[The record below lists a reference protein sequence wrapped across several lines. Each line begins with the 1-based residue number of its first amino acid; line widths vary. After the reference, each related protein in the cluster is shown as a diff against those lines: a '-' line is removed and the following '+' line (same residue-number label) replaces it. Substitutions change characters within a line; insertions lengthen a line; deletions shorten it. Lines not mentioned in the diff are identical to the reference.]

1 MRIAYLDCFSGMSGD
16 MFLGALIDAGV
27 PAKLF
32 EDTVAAL
39 DIGARLEIS
48 RVNRAGITATKVDVF
63 VHGEKELPREVFLE
77 QQSRRKR
84 EHDHAH
90 EHGHAHDHKHA
101 PEHVELREH
110 NFSQSGN
117 DSTRAG
123 APAPHEHEPHQHEH
137 GRGLKEIREIIS
149 KAGIDEGAKRT
160 ALAMF
165 EALGKA
171 EAKIH
176 NNDIEKVHFHEVG
189 AVDAMVDITCSAVG
203 AHALGVDEIVCS
215 PLNVGGGTVKC
226 AHGVLPVPVP
236 ATVELLQ
243 GAPVYSSGIQV
254 ELVTPTGAA
263 IVKTLVKRYAPFPAM
278 TIEKS
283 GYGAGSRDFSG
294 HANVVRLTIGESQ
307 PGLAQNTSQETI
319 SVLEANL
326 DDLNP
331 QVFGYV
337 VERLLEAGALDTFA
351 VPVQMKKNRPGML
364 LTVLAK
370 PEDASR
376 LTQIIFTET
385 STLGVRRREEQ
396 RQTLARKW
404 ITVGTRWGDV
414 RLKIGSMNGTVT
426 NYAPEYED
434 CKKIAAEH
442 HVPLK
447 SVMNEAMEAYLK
459 ASEKLR
465 TALCSVKRFENPN
478 EQKVLHHDPDL
489 LRECASAHRTRVH
502 HDCLRHHC
510 PAPALMGFDTYFLT
524 GTDEHGQKIERAAQA
539 AGKTPQQFT
548 DEVSAEFRALWDGWG

>member
-32 EDTVAAL
+32 EDAVAAL

-48 RVNRAGITATKVDVF
+48 RVSRAGITATKVDVF

-77 QQSRRKR
+77 QQSRRKH
-84 EHDHAH
+84 EHEQDHAH
-90 EHGHAHDHKHA
+90 DHDRGHKHA

-110 NFSQSGN
+110 NFSQSAHEG
-117 DSTRAG
+117 TRAG
-123 APAPHEHEPHQHEH
+123 APAPHEHESHEHSH
-137 GRGLKEIREIIS
+137 GRGLKEIRGIIS
-149 KAGIDEGAKRT
+149 KSGIDEAAKRT

-176 NNDIEKVHFHEVG
+176 NNDIQKVHFHEVG

-203 AHALGVDEIVCS
+203 AHALGVDEFVCS

-263 IVKTLVKRYAPFPAM
+263 IVKTLVKRYASFPAM

-283 GYGAGSRDFSG
+283 GYGAGSRDFLG

-307 PGLAQNTSQETI
+307 PVLAQNTSQETI
-319 SVLEANL
+319 AVLEANL

-351 VPVQMKKNRPGML
+351 LPVQMKKNRPGML

-370 PEDASR
+370 PEDAAR
-376 LTQIIFTET
+376 LTQIIFMET

-414 RLKIGSMNGTVT
+414 RLKIGSLNGTVT

-459 ASEKLR
+459 AVRS
-465 TALCSVKRFENPN
+465 
-478 EQKVLHHDPDL
+478 
-489 LRECASAHRTRVH
+489 
-502 HDCLRHHC
+502 
-510 PAPALMGFDTYFLT
+510 
-524 GTDEHGQKIERAAQA
+524 
-539 AGKTPQQFT
+539 
-548 DEVSAEFRALWDGWG
+548 